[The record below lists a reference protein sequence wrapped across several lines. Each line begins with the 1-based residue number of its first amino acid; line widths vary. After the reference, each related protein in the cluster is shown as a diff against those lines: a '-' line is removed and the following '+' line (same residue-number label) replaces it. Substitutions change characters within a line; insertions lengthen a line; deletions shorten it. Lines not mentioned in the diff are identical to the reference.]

1 MFNLVVLLDLK
12 KAFDTVNH
20 DILVRK
26 LELYGINGSA
36 LTMIQSYLSDRKQKC
51 QLGDVMSSE
60 RHVTCGIPQG
70 SILGPL
76 LFLLYINDLPECLH
90 EAAPRLFADDTNLT
104 VAGESIEEV
113 ELAMK
118 NDLLSV
124 HTWLLANK
132 LSLNASKTEFIRI
145 GSNHRLKNLTNQP
158 NIKIDQDKIKQV
170 HHSRLLGVQI
180 DEKLSWNKHVESV
193 AKKVTSGVG
202 ALRRIRDFV
211 DRETLISIYNA
222 LVRPHFDYC
231 SEVWDTLG
239 IGLSTRL
246 QKLQNR
252 AARIVMGMTNDT
264 PGLEA
269 ITALG
274 WETLE
279 SQRAKSKAVQ
289 MYKVLNDLAPNALVN
304 LFMRKSDVTDYELRG
319 SSTSLQIPFPR
330 TENIKKSFSYD
341 GAKLWNSLPED
352 LRDLATLPKFK
363 SRISA
368 HNFS

>member
-1 MFNLVVLLDLK
+1 M
-12 KAFDTVNH
+12 
-20 DILVRK
+20 
-26 LELYGINGSA
+26 
-36 LTMIQSYLSDRKQKC
+36 
-51 QLGDVMSSE
+51 
-60 RHVTCGIPQG
+60 
-70 SILGPL
+70 
-76 LFLLYINDLPECLH
+76 
-90 EAAPRLFADDTNLT
+90 
-104 VAGESIEEV
+104 
-113 ELAMK
+113 
-118 NDLLSV
+118 
-124 HTWLLANK
+124 
-132 LSLNASKTEFIRI
+132 
-145 GSNHRLKNLTNQP
+145 
-158 NIKIDQDKIKQV
+158 
-170 HHSRLLGVQI
+170 
-180 DEKLSWNKHVESV
+180 SWNKHVESV
-193 AKKVTSGVG
+193 AKKVTSGVR
-202 ALRRIRDFV
+202 ALRRILDFV

-269 ITALG
+269 ITALR

-304 LFMRKSDVTDYELRG
+304 LFMRESDVTDYELRG

-330 TENIKKSFSYD
+330 TENVKKRFSYD

-352 LRDLATLPKFK
+352 LRDSATLPIFK